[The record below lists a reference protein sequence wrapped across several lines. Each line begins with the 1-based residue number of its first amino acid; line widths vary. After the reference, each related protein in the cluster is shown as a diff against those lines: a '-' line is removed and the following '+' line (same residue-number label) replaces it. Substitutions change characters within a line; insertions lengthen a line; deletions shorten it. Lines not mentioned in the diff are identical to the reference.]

1 MRRFLSILTIIL
13 KVIVLIG
20 GTITTCAAVYLFSNE
35 IQRYMDSTKS
45 VEKIKNGWLNP
56 DRVKN
61 SVTLAEEKLALKN
74 IELIA
79 VADKKMQE
87 EKYNK
92 FIKKIEG
99 KWTYTVEHNTD
110 CDGNDRRGISYDAT
124 LKGKI
129 LTINYKDTTV
139 KYFLNPDYS
148 NINPTFGICTHGDA
162 DCEDALWELT
172 IGESDDELRIY
183 GQYCESD
190 EPEEMEEDDGP
201 GRGDAP
207 SGMIAKLER
216 K

>member
-1 MRRFLSILTIIL
+1 M
-13 KVIVLIG
+13 
-20 GTITTCAAVYLFSNE
+20 
-35 IQRYMDSTKS
+35 
-45 VEKIKNGWLNP
+45 EKIKNGWLNP

-99 KWTYTVEHNTD
+99 KWIYTVEHNTD
-110 CDGNDRRGISYDAT
+110 CGDKDRRDSCYGAT
-124 LKGKI
+124 IIGKT
-129 LTINYKDTTV
+129 LTINFEDNTV
-139 KYFLNPDYS
+139 KYTLNPDYS
-148 NINPTFGICTHGDA
+148 SINPSFSICSYDDGENTFMDL
-162 DCEDALWELT
+162 EV
-172 IGESDDELRIY
+172 GESDDELRIY

>member
-20 GTITTCAAVYLFSNE
+20 GAVLTCVAVYIFCNGF
-35 IQRYMDSTKS
+35 QRYVEATKS
-45 VEKIKNGWLNP
+45 AEEIKNGWLNP

-61 SVTLAEEKLALKN
+61 SVALAEEKLALKN
-74 IELIA
+74 NELIA
-79 VADKKMQE
+79 VADKKKQE
-87 EKYNK
+87 EKYND

-99 KWTYTVEHNTD
+99 KWTYTVEHNKD
-110 CDGNDRRGISYDAT
+110 CGDEDRRDKSYDAT
-124 LKGKI
+124 IKGKT
-129 LTINYKDTTV
+129 LTINFEGNTV
-139 KYFLNPDYS
+139 KYTLNPYYDS
-148 NINPTFGICTHGDA
+148 INPSFSICSYDDGENTFMDL
-162 DCEDALWELT
+162 E
-172 IGESDDELRIY
+172 IGESDDELRVY

-207 SGMIAKLER
+207 SGMIAKLIR

>member
-20 GTITTCAAVYLFSNE
+20 GTITTCAAVYLLSNE

-99 KWTYTVEHNTD
+99 KWIYTVEHNKD
-110 CDGNDRRGISYDAT
+110 CGDKDRRDSCYGAT
-124 LKGKI
+124 IIGKT
-129 LTINYKDTTV
+129 LTINFEDNTV
-139 KYFLNPDYS
+139 KYTLNPDYS
-148 NINPTFGICTHGDA
+148 SINPSFSICSYDDGENTFMDLEVGD
-162 DCEDALWELT
+162 
-172 IGESDDELRIY
+172 SDDELRIY